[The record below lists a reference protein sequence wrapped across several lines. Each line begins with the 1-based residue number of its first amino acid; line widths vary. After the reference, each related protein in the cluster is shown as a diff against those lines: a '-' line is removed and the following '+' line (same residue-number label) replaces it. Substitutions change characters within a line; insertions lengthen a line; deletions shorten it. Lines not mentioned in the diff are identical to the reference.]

1 MLFLIS
7 VFFLSF
13 SLEAKNIYEFS
24 NENLEKDFIE
34 LSQEVSCPLCA
45 GSSIAESDSDI
56 ANDLKNAIFIEL
68 ENGKTPKEIKNNLI
82 KLYGEGILFMPENKI
97 SILILY
103 GFPLLLIG
111 IGIFFLFNF
120 SKATHPRPGA
130 PLEGPLETGFWRVL
144 WSTGKTTLKTTIW
157 GNLGSRQR
165 GEYTRNFF

>member
-24 NENLEKDFIE
+24 NENVEKDFIE

-56 ANDLKNAIFIEL
+56 ANDLKNVIFKEL
-68 ENGKTPKEIKNNLI
+68 ENGNTPEEIKNNLI
-82 KLYGEGILFMPENKI
+82 QLYGEGILFMPENKI
-97 SILILY
+97 SIFILY

-120 SKATHPRPGA
+120 
-130 PLEGPLETGFWRVL
+130 
-144 WSTGKTTLKTTIW
+144 LKK
-157 GNLGSRQR
+157 
-165 GEYTRNFF
+165 

>member
-1 MLFLIS
+1 MLFLIP

-24 NENLEKDFIE
+24 NKNLERDFIE

-56 ANDLKNAIFIEL
+56 ANDLKNVIFREL

-82 KLYGEGILFMPENKI
+82 QLYGEGILFMPENKL
-97 SILILY
+97 SIFILY
-103 GFPLLLIG
+103 GFPFLLIG

-120 SKATHPRPGA
+120 FK
-130 PLEGPLETGFWRVL
+130 
-144 WSTGKTTLKTTIW
+144 K
-157 GNLGSRQR
+157 
-165 GEYTRNFF
+165 

>member
-24 NENLEKDFIE
+24 NENVEKDFIE

-56 ANDLKNAIFIEL
+56 ANDLKNVIFKEL

-82 KLYGEGILFMPENKI
+82 QLYGEGILFMPENKI
-97 SILILY
+97 SIFILY
-103 GFPLLLIG
+103 GFPLLLIV

-120 SKATHPRPGA
+120 SK
-130 PLEGPLETGFWRVL
+130 
-144 WSTGKTTLKTTIW
+144 K
-157 GNLGSRQR
+157 
-165 GEYTRNFF
+165 

>member
-7 VFFLSF
+7 VFLLSF

-68 ENGKTPKEIKNNLI
+68 EYGKTPKEIKNNLI

-120 SKATHPRPGA
+120 SK
-130 PLEGPLETGFWRVL
+130 
-144 WSTGKTTLKTTIW
+144 K
-157 GNLGSRQR
+157 
-165 GEYTRNFF
+165 

>member
-7 VFFLSF
+7 VFLISF

-24 NENLEKDFIE
+24 NENLEEDFIE
-34 LSQEVSCPLCA
+34 LSQEISCPLCA
-45 GSSIAESDSDI
+45 GSSIAESNSDI
-56 ANDLKNAIFIEL
+56 ANDLKNVIFKEL

-97 SILILY
+97 SIFILY

-120 SKATHPRPGA
+120 SK
-130 PLEGPLETGFWRVL
+130 
-144 WSTGKTTLKTTIW
+144 K
-157 GNLGSRQR
+157 
-165 GEYTRNFF
+165 

>member
-13 SLEAKNIYEFS
+13 SLEAKVIYDFS
-24 NENLEKDFIE
+24 NENLENDFIE
-34 LSQEVSCPLCA
+34 LSQEISCPLCA

-68 ENGKTPKEIKNNLI
+68 ENGKTPREIKSNLI

-103 GFPLLLIG
+103 GFPLLLIV

-120 SKATHPRPGA
+120 
-130 PLEGPLETGFWRVL
+130 
-144 WSTGKTTLKTTIW
+144 LKK
-157 GNLGSRQR
+157 
-165 GEYTRNFF
+165 

>member
-1 MLFLIS
+1 MLFLIPF
-7 VFFLSF
+7 FFLSL

-24 NENLEKDFIE
+24 NENLEEDFIE
-34 LSQEVSCPLCA
+34 LSQEISCPLCA
-45 GSSIAESDSDI
+45 GSSIAESNSDI
-56 ANDLKNAIFIEL
+56 ANDLKNVIFKEL

-120 SKATHPRPGA
+120 SK
-130 PLEGPLETGFWRVL
+130 
-144 WSTGKTTLKTTIW
+144 K
-157 GNLGSRQR
+157 
-165 GEYTRNFF
+165 